1 MMVVELT
8 VCPTVGIQ
16 ESLRSPVLMTCSQS
30 AKNYQTKALNAR
42 QKMRIN
48 SAITGFLIVIWWTL
62 TSRRHHI
69 LTLLPSPAKGSSEVD
84 RLQSGGVNIS
94 VCNTPSARKTNPV
107 VASGLLQSYSRA
119 LKAALFFYDID
130 NSPGGSQKSWSIHPS
145 IYTSTSVK
153 CLNFKTKNNKQT
165 RMYIVAQDGLAR
177 KHTTLGI

>member
-1 MMVVELT
+1 MIVELT

-16 ESLRSPVLMTCSQS
+16 ESLRSPVLMTSQS

-69 LTLLPSPAKGSSEVD
+69 LPLLPSPAKGSSEGD
-84 RLQSGGVNIS
+84 RLRSGGVNIN

-107 VASGLLQSYSRA
+107 VARGLLQSYSRA

-130 NSPGGSQKSWSIHPS
+130 NSPGGSQKSWSIYLYIHQRQ
-145 IYTSTSVK
+145 V
-153 CLNFKTKNNKQT
+153 FKF
-165 RMYIVAQDGLAR
+165 
-177 KHTTLGI
+177 